1 MGTPSFIFDKLL
13 KMPAKSLKMQGIMKI
28 CPEIFLDA
36 LLLTLTLSIITIQ
49 NNFDSIPTGKTDVYF
64 FFF

>member
-1 MGTPSFIFDKLL
+1 
-13 KMPAKSLKMQGIMKI
+13 MQGIMKI